1 MKTNTLKAWV
11 VAGLAVCAQ
20 IPCGAQAADDF
31 PARPVRLVV
40 PVAAG
45 GWGDVTT
52 RLIAERMATAL
63 KQAVIVE
70 NRTGAGGL
78 VGIRYVKFEP
88 ADGYT
93 LLATGGT
100 IAIQQSL
107 AAVPGYDAMKDF
119 VAVGA
124 MVRSPALVITSASSP
139 YKSMADLLAAAKAKP
154 NQISYGSAG
163 VGTTTHIAAEMLL
176 RQAGVQMLHVPYKG
190 NGAAMPD
197 VIAGR
202 VSFMVDA
209 YSSSAANLHGGRLKA
224 LGLTAEAPMK
234 ALPDV
239 PTVASQGLPGFQYYY
254 WLGLFAPAG
263 TPDRAVAAISAA
275 LQQALNDPK
284 LRARLQS
291 DGTEP
296 YFLAPPAFKDFLGKE
311 ITDTADL
318 IKTLDIPKQ

>member
-1 MKTNTLKAWV
+1 MMLSKKF
-11 VAGLAVCAQ
+11 AVSGIAALMWLSCS
-20 IPCGAQAADDF
+20 AQAADEF
-31 PARPVRLVV
+31 PTRAVRLVV

-52 RLIAERMATAL
+52 RLIAERMAAEL
-63 KQAVIVE
+63 KQPVVVE

-78 VGIRYVKFEP
+78 VGIRYVKSEP
-88 ADGYT
+88 SDGYT

-100 IAIQQSL
+100 IAIQQALSSS
-107 AAVPGYDAMKDF
+107 PGYDARKDF
-119 VAVGA
+119 VAVGT
-124 MVRSPALVITSASSP
+124 MVRSPALVVTGASAP
-139 YKSMADLLAAAKAKP
+139 YKTLGELLAAAKAKP

-163 VGTTTHIAAEMLL
+163 VGTTTHIAAEMML

-209 YSSSAANLHGGRLKA
+209 YSSSAANIHGGRLRGLGATADVPIKA
-224 LGLTAEAPMK
+224 LA
-234 ALPDV
+234 DV
-239 PTVASQGLPGFQYYY
+239 PTVESQGLQGFRYYY

-263 TPDRAVAAISAA
+263 TPDQAVNAISSA
-275 LQQALNDPK
+275 LKKALDDPK

-296 YFLAPPAFKDFLGKE
+296 YFLSAPEFKTFLGKE
-311 ITDTADL
+311 LTDTAALINDL
-318 IKTLDIPKQ
+318 NIPKQ